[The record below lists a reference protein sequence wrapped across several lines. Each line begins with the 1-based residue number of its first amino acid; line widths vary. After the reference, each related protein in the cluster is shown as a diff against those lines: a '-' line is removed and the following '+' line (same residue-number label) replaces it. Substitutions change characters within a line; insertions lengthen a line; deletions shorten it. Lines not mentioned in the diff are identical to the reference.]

1 MGGVVVVGSYI
12 FHFSKIWRSF
22 PKLSTYI
29 SSKLCTQNSIFI
41 FHSHLS
47 TYTILDNRNWLMNHD
62 LSIKCESILDNIKI
76 QKLGIAIYTF
86 SSTHNIHKSSCGLCF
101 WALHPL
107 IENFFSEIC
116 QLYVWSPKTN
126 AARTFVNV
134 VIWRK
139 SISMVLPIIWIW
151 KIFENHSKVA

>member
-76 QKLGIAIYTF
+76 QKLGIARYTF
-86 SSTHNIHKSSCGLCF
+86 SYNIHKSSCGLCF
-101 WALHPL
+101 WAPDPL
-107 IENFFSEIC
+107 IDSFYKNYLMPQNNGHPNFYEC
-116 QLYVWSPKTN
+116 WDLTK
-126 AARTFVNV
+126 
-134 VIWRK
+134 
-139 SISMVLPIIWIW
+139 
-151 KIFENHSKVA
+151 KVYLMNIYIYED